1 MANICLYLH
10 AHQPFRL
17 RKFSIFE
24 IGRKNAQANYFDDET
39 NNKCLERVVFKS
51 YIPTINLFKS
61 LIQKTN
67 KKFRLGLSISGVLL
81 EQLEKKNLEVIE
93 LLKSLV
99 DTGACELIG
108 ETYYHSLASYFSE
121 KEFRFQLNAHKRKL
135 RKIFDFIPKTFRNT
149 ELLYYNHLAP
159 IILDMGYK
167 GVLIEGA
174 DKVLMGRS
182 PNFVYSAKNHN
193 ELKLLTK
200 NYRLSDD
207 IAFRFSNLNWEEYPL
222 NASKFLFWIKSS
234 LQNNGLDDQTVNIF
248 MDYETFGEHQWKETG
263 IFDFLEKFILEAIG
277 QGFEFLTPGEVIQK
291 NKLKTEELDIAE
303 PLTWADTERD
313 LSAWIGNDLQKDIAY
328 RLYGL
333 EKKVT
338 ASKNTYI
345 INQWRQLQT
354 SDHFYYVCT
363 KWSNDGD
370 VHKYF
375 NPYNSPYDAYINY
388 MNILRDLE
396 FKLN

>member
-10 AHQPFRL
+10 AHQPLRL

-24 IGRKNAQANYFDDET
+24 IGKNNIYNNYFDDET
-39 NNKCLERVVFKS
+39 NDRCLERVILKS
-51 YIPTINLFKS
+51 YVPTINLFKD
-61 LIQKTN
+61 LIKKTN
-67 KKFRLGLSISGVLL
+67 GGFRLGLSISGVLL
-81 EQLEKKNLEVIE
+81 EQLEKQNPEVIE

-121 KEFRFQLNAHKRKL
+121 KEFRFQLNTHKRKL
-135 RKIFDFIPKTFRNT
+135 RKVFDFIPKTFRNT

-174 DKVLMGRS
+174 DKILMGRS
-182 PNFVYSAKNHN
+182 PNFVYSAKNYN

-207 IAFRFSNLNWEEYPL
+207 IAFRFSDSNWKEYPL
-222 NASKFLFWIKSS
+222 SVPKFLSWIKALPQEKES
-234 LQNNGLDDQTVNIF
+234 NNQTVNIF

-263 IFDFLEKFILEAIG
+263 IFDFLEKFILGAIN

-291 NKLKTEELDIAE
+291 NKLKTEELDIVE

-333 EKKVT
+333 EKRILS
-338 ASKNTYI
+338 SKNNHI

-354 SDHFYYVCT
+354 SDHLYYVCT

>member
-24 IGRKNAQANYFDDET
+24 IGGNVINKNYFDDET
-39 NNKCLERVVFKS
+39 NNKCLKRIILKS
-51 YIPTINLFKS
+51 YIPTINLFKD
-61 LIQKTN
+61 LIKKTN
-67 KKFRLGLSISGVLL
+67 KKFHLGLSVSGVLL
-81 EQLEKKNLEVIE
+81 EQIEKQNPEVID

-99 DTGACELIG
+99 NTGVCELIG

-121 KEFRFQLNAHKRKL
+121 KEFRLQLNTHKKKL
-135 RKIFDFIPKTFRNT
+135 RKVFDFIPKTFRNT
-149 ELLYYNHLAP
+149 ELLYYNQLAP
-159 IILDMGYK
+159 IILDMGYN

-174 DKVLMGRS
+174 DKILMGRS
-182 PNFVYSAKNHN
+182 PNFVYSAKNYN

-207 IAFRFSNLNWEEYPL
+207 IAFRFSDSHWREYPL
-222 NASKFLFWIKSS
+222 SPSKFLSWIKAS
-234 LQNNGLDDQTVNIF
+234 LQEGKLENQTINIF
-248 MDYETFGEHQWKETG
+248 MDYETFGEHQWRETG
-263 IFDFLEKFILEAIG
+263 IFDFFESFVLEAIS
-277 QGFEFLTPGEVIQK
+277 QGFKFLTPGEVIQK
-291 NKLKTEELDIAE
+291 NNSRTEELNIVD

-333 EKKVT
+333 EKKVL
-338 ASKNTYI
+338 ASKNAYI
-345 INQWRQLQT
+345 INQWRRLQT

-375 NPYNSPYDAYINY
+375 NPYDSPYDAYVNY

-396 FKLN
+396 FKLS

>member
-24 IGRKNAQANYFDDET
+24 IGKNITHANYFDDEI
-39 NNKCLERVVFKS
+39 NNRHLERVIFKS
-51 YIPTINLFKS
+51 YVPTIDLFKD
-61 LIQKTN
+61 LIKKTN
-67 KKFRLGLSISGVLL
+67 GEFRLGLSISGVLI
-81 EQLEKKNLEVIE
+81 EQFEKQNPEVIK
-93 LLKSLV
+93 LLKSLI

-108 ETYYHSLASYFSE
+108 ETHYHSLASYFSE
-121 KEFRFQLNAHKRKL
+121 KEFRLQIDMHKRKL
-135 RKIFDFIPKTFRNT
+135 RKVFNSIPKTFRNT

-182 PNFVYSAKNHN
+182 PDFVYSAKNHN

-207 IAFRFSNLNWEEYPL
+207 IAFRFSDSHWEEYPL
-222 NASKFLFWIKSS
+222 NASKFLSWIKSS
-234 LQNNGLDDQTVNIF
+234 LQNNGSDDQTVNIF

-263 IFDFLEKFILEAIG
+263 IFDFLKTFVLEAIS
-277 QGFEFLTPGEVIQK
+277 QGIKFLTPGEVIQK
-291 NKLKTEELDIAE
+291 NKLKTEELDIVE

-333 EKKVT
+333 EKKVI